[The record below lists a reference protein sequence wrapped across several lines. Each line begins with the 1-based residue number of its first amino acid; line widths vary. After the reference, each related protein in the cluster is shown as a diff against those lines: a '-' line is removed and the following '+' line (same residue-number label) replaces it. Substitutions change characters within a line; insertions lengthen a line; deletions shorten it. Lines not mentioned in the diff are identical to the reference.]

1 MQKPPYQRGRFKQNR
16 PNLRGRGGQ
25 RGTTSQLQ
33 LLTKGPKL
41 RDK

>member
-16 PNLRGRGGQ
+16 ANIRGRGGQ
-25 RGTTSQLQ
+25 RGATSQLQ
-33 LLTKGPKL
+33 LLGKGPKL